1 VFLHYLVKQNNT
13 KSHLFTL
20 MVYPASRNF
29 NQSLFDF
36 FNLVDSQLLLKLM
49 YESLNL
55 IISKLHCWAVR
66 LKAITKSEVDS
77 SLPCSLTALHA

>member
-1 VFLHYLVKQNNT
+1 MVFLHYLVKQNNT
-13 KSHLFTL
+13 KSRLFTL

-66 LKAITKSEVDS
+66 LKAIIKRVK
-77 SLPCSLTALHA
+77 LTVRSPAV